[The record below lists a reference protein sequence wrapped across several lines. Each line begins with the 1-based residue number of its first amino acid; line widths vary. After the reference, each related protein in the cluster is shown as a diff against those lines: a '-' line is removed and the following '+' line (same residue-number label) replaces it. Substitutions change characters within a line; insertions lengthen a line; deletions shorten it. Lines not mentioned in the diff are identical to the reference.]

1 MGWNLKNPI
10 IAESYRPDAKV
21 IMLLG
26 DNLMHLATLPDN
38 SVDLVVTSPP
48 YNIGKDYE
56 SVVAIEQYLDLQK
69 KVIRE
74 CVRVLKPTGNIC
86 WQVGFTKDGDEIVPL
101 DIVIYP
107 IFKEL
112 GMKLKNRIVWSF
124 GHGMHAKKRFSGR
137 HETILWF
144 TKDLATAH
152 FDLDAV
158 RVPQKYPGKRYYRGP
173 KKGEYSGHP
182 EGKNPGDVWDIP
194 NVKAHHVEKTE
205 HQCQFPVGLVQR
217 LVRGLCPEGGVVLDP
232 YSGAASSAA
241 AAVIEGR
248 KSISIELFP
257 KYFEIGLKR
266 VSQALDGDLN
276 YRPLEK
282 PIQDPSASVHSIR
295 IESGAA

>member
-1 MGWNLKNPI
+1 MGWNLENPV
-10 IAESYRPDAKV
+10 IARSYRPDADV
-21 IMLLG
+21 VMLLG
-26 DNLMHLATLPDN
+26 DNLKHLASLPAN
-38 SVDLVVTSPP
+38 SIDLVVTSPP

-56 SVVAIEQYLDLQK
+56 SVVAIDTYLSLQR
-69 KVIRE
+69 KVISE

-86 WQVGFTKDGDEIVPL
+86 WQVGFTKAGDEIVPL
-101 DIVIYP
+101 DIVLYP

-124 GHGMHAKKRFSGR
+124 GHGMHARKRFSGR

-144 TKDLATAH
+144 SKDLASSY

-205 HQCQFPVGLVQR
+205 HQCQFPIGLVQR
-217 LVRGLCPEGGVVLDP
+217 LIRGLCPEGGVVLDP
-232 YSGAASSAA
+232 YSGAASTAA
-241 AAVIEGR
+241 AAAIEAR

-257 KYFEIGLKR
+257 KYFDIGLNR
-266 VSQALDGDLN
+266 VNQALEGVLN

-282 PIQDPSASVHSIR
+282 PIQDPGTSAHSIR
-295 IESGAA
+295 LDTGAA